1 MTLYTFRR
9 GGATLV
15 THDIIQQEYTSNY
28 RTIAVSINGAT
39 EVRLMS
45 RYRHSTAPS
54 TIQGPPARHAD
65 ASSPTSQELSFW
77 ERKKFFYIVNESTHY
92 EGVPSCA

>member
-1 MTLYTFRR
+1 MHIEHIGMTLYTFRR

-15 THDIIQQEYTSNY
+15 THDIIQHEYTSNY
-28 RTIAVSINGAT
+28 RTIAVSINGAI

-54 TIQGPPARHAD
+54 TIQGPPARHGRRIITHFAR
-65 ASSPTSQELSFW
+65 TELLGEEEVFLHC
-77 ERKKFFYIVNESTHY
+77 K
-92 EGVPSCA
+92 